1 MVQVWV
7 VNFFLNNKH
16 AHTSNLQYTRIFD
29 TKEAILE
36 YLKMFDFEMSQVR
49 FEAAIGYEN
58 LGECYVRY
66 YPHKDD
72 RSFRGE
78 LQWVYQK
85 RT

>member
-7 VNFFLNNKH
+7 INFFLNDKY
-16 AHTSNLQYTRIFD
+16 AYTSSFQYTCVFE

-66 YPHKDD
+66 YPHKDN